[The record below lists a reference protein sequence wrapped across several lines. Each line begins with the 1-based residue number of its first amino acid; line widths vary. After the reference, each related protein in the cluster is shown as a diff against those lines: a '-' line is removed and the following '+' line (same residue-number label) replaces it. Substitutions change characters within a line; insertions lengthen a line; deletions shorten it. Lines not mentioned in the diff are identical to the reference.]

1 MKLKHISWFQS
12 SMGILVFL
20 LGMWA
25 VDIWAAGSGSSSQI
39 IDGAYSSR
47 LIHYLKTNFSRAT
60 WDLTMRWVNFLIL
73 AGVIVKYAKGPVIS
87 FLKGKQAETARS
99 IELIE
104 ENKRQVEE
112 KIKERQIQLKASQ
125 ERLKLIRDRIV
136 SEGQRQKEQMIAA
149 AKQESQIMLASA
161 RTRIDSQIRDAYQT
175 IREELIDMAADK
187 AMLKLPRMM
196 TAKDHQEMLGLWM
209 EEAHR

>member
-12 SMGILVFL
+12 FIGILVFL
-20 LGMWA
+20 LGLWA
-25 VDIWAAGSGSSSQI
+25 LDIWAADFGASSQI
-39 IDGAYSSR
+39 IDDTYFSR
-47 LIHYLKTNFSRAT
+47 LIHYLKTNYSRAT

-104 ENKRQVEE
+104 EKKRQAEE

-149 AKQESQIMLASA
+149 AKQESQIMLESA
-161 RTRIDSQIRDAYQT
+161 RAKIDSQIRDAYQT
-175 IREELIDMAADK
+175 VREELIDMAVDK
-187 AMLKLPRMM
+187 AMVKLPQMM
-196 TAKDHQEMLGLWM
+196 TAKDHQEVIGLWM